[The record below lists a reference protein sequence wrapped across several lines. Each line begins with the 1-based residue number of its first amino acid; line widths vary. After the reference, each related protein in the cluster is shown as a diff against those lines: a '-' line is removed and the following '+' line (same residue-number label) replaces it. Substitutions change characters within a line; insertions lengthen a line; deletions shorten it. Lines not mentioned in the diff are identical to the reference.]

1 VNRSGIDAGGWL
13 RRLAVDVT
21 PLRSSRD
28 FRLLWLGELVSE
40 TGSHVALIA
49 VYVQVFALTRSA
61 AAVGLVGLVQLV
73 PLVLATLFGAPLIDV
88 HDRRRLLL
96 IGHLGQALATS
107 VLLVGAVVG
116 DPPLALVYLGAG
128 LVAGFGGFA
137 LSVRSSMTPN
147 LVAADQLPS
156 ALSLN
161 QAMFS
166 TCLIVGPAVGGVV
179 IDEVGLGWAYGIDLV
194 SFAAA
199 IVACLAMRSQV
210 PAQDPASD
218 AREVADSI
226 GRPRKLRA
234 PPATVGQAAVAGG
247 ALAVGWARMTE
258 GFRFLRGRRV
268 LQATFY
274 VDLVAMIFGMP
285 RALFPVL
292 AVTQFGAGPKIVGV
306 LFSAVS
312 VGALLGAVTAG
323 WVRRIRRQGLAVLWA
338 VGVWG
343 VGIVG
348 FGLSGGEL
356 GLALAFLALAG
367 AADVI
372 SAVFRGTI
380 LQQSVPD
387 SLRGRMSAVHIVVVT
402 GGPRLGDVEA
412 GLVASLFTP
421 AISVVTGG
429 VACIAGIVLV
439 ALAVPEFARY
449 RAPDTVHP
457 AS

>member
-1 VNRSGIDAGGWL
+1 VNRSGIERRRGPASL

-21 PLRSSRD
+21 PLRASRD

-40 TGSHVALIA
+40 TGSQVALVA
-49 VYVQVFALTRSA
+49 VYVQVFALTDSA

-73 PLVLATLFGAPLIDV
+73 PLVLATLFGGPLIDT

-96 IGHLGQALATS
+96 LGHLGQVLATS
-107 VLLVGAVVG
+107 VLLVGAVAG
-116 DPPLALVYLGAG
+116 EPPLALVYVGAG

-147 LVAADQLPS
+147 LVNPGQLPS

-166 TCLIVGPAVGGVV
+166 TCLIVGPALGGVV
-179 IDEVGLGWAYGIDLV
+179 IDELGLEWAYAIDLV
-194 SFAAA
+194 SFGAA

-210 PAQDPASD
+210 PVPA
-218 AREVADSI
+218 AEE
-226 GRPRKLRA
+226 KEL
-234 PPATVGQAAVAGG
+234 AGG
-247 ALAVGWARMTE
+247 ALAVGWARITE

-268 LQATFY
+268 LQSTFY

-292 AVTQFGAGPKIVGV
+292 AVTQFDAGPKVVGA
-306 LFSAVS
+306 LFSAIA
-312 VGALLGAVTAG
+312 VGALVGALTTG
-323 WVRRIRRQGLAVLWA
+323 WVAHVRRQGLAVLWA
-338 VGVWG
+338 VGVFG
-343 VGIVG
+343 FAIVG
-348 FGLSGGEL
+348 FGLSGSA
-356 GLALAFLALAG
+356 LALALVFLGVAG
-367 AADVI
+367 AADVV

-387 SLRGRMSAVHIVVVT
+387 SLRGRMSAVHILVVT

-412 GLVASLFTP
+412 GLVAAAFTP
-421 AISVVTGG
+421 VVSVVTGG
-429 VACIAGIVLV
+429 LACIAGVVLLAV
-439 ALAVPEFARY
+439 AVPEFARY
-449 RAPDTVHP
+449 RAPQAVGAP
-457 AS
+457 G